1 MLPIHI
7 IPWRKLVE
15 CFGQG
20 AVSVN
25 FQRHGI
31 PTSRL
36 LFYKNDLDL
45 VEPRQVLGVS
55 QKFFDQPLG
64 MIYKFLVLFLLFHNK
79 IFDWILIAFI
89 D

>member
-1 MLPIHI
+1 MLPIYLI
-7 IPWRKLVE
+7 SWRKLVE

-20 AVSVN
+20 AVSVD

-31 PTSRL
+31 SPSRF
-36 LFYKNDLDL
+36 LFYKNNLDL
-45 VEPRQVLGVS
+45 SELWQVLGVS
-55 QKFFDQPLG
+55 QELFDHPLG
-64 MIYKFLVLFLLFHNK
+64 MIYEFLVLFLLFHNK